1 MVVQGFPQ
9 EWLRNAFNAGSL
21 LTSPQL
27 HDLGGNAFSANV
39 FAACYLSL
47 LASLPAK
54 SQPASSSVDLAT
66 LAETMAAE

>member
-1 MVVQGFPQ
+1 MAVQGFPQ
-9 EWLRNAFNAGSL
+9 EWLQNAFNAGSL

-54 SQPASSSVDLAT
+54 SQPSSSSEGLAT
-66 LAETMAAE
+66 LVEFMAAE